1 MMYLD
6 ADVARYLRRQ
16 VVVEDDALRAVG
28 AKARELGVP
37 AIAPEAGRVLQ
48 LLCRMIGA
56 RRVLEIGTC
65 TGYSAIWIARGLP
78 ADGHLE
84 TLELDPQRAAM
95 ARAHFRQT
103 GVAERVTVTVGDA
116 RETLA
121 ARADES
127 VDAVFID
134 ADKPPYPAYLE
145 EALRLVRPGGLILA
159 DNVLTLGPRV
169 AVYDEAMSSESV
181 RALRRYNWLV
191 ATDSRL
197 LGTILPV
204 GEGLSVAWKVK
215 A

>member
-1 MMYLD
+1 MTYLD
-6 ADVARYLRRQ
+6 VDVIHYLREQ
-16 VVVEDDALRAVG
+16 VVVEDEVLRVIG
-28 AKARELGVP
+28 AKARALGVP
-37 AIAPEAGRVLQ
+37 AIAPEAGQVLQ
-48 LLCRMIGA
+48 LLCRLTCA

-65 TGYSAIWIARGLP
+65 TGYSGIWIARGLP
-78 ADGHLE
+78 ADGQLE

-95 ARAHFRQT
+95 ARAHFRQA

-121 ARADES
+121 ARADGS

-134 ADKPPYPAYLE
+134 ADKPPYPVYLE

-169 AVYDEAMSSESV
+169 AVYDEATSSESV
-181 RALRRYNWLV
+181 RALRRYNRLV
-191 ATDSRL
+191 ATDPRL

-204 GEGLSVAWKVK
+204 GEGLSVAWKVTP
-215 A
+215 